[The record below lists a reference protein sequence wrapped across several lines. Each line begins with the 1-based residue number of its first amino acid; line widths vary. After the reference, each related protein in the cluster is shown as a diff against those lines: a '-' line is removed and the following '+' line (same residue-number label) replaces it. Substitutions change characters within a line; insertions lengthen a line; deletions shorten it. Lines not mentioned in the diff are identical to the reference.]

1 MTSACTW
8 GGNSRVGG
16 QACPS
21 PLCDASPRPQQRP
34 RPRSDD
40 TQHWMET
47 EDTVPGCSQWTHPE
61 SARLG
66 QPQGWPLSRS
76 VRTTENSTWH
86 REDAG
91 LCQRPMSPHTLA
103 RPGPEPSGRTSAS
116 GTSSGTFLEEQ
127 RKDRAE
133 ERRDRPWGT
142 PRHFRT
148 PGPPA
153 TYLAIA
159 ETVYNGD
166 KKSLWGEGRGSG
178 PEPGSAGGE
187 AAPAPRPGRGR
198 RTWKELKSIS

>member
-1 MTSACTW
+1 MPFTPLRRLPPPPA
-8 GGNSRVGG
+8 
-16 QACPS
+16 APPS
-21 PLCDASPRPQQRP
+21 PLRRHSALDGNRGGGHDQAEPCRPQ
-34 RPRSDD
+34 
-40 TQHWMET
+40 
-47 EDTVPGCSQWTHPE
+47 DTVPGCSQWTHPE

-66 QPQGWPLSRS
+66 QPQGWPPSRS

>member
-1 MTSACTW
+1 MPFTPLRRLPPPPA
-8 GGNSRVGG
+8 
-16 QACPS
+16 APPS
-21 PLCDASPRPQQRP
+21 PLRRHSALDGNRGGGHDQAEPCRPQ
-34 RPRSDD
+34 
-40 TQHWMET
+40 
-47 EDTVPGCSQWTHPE
+47 DTVPGCSQWTHPE

>member
-1 MTSACTW
+1 MPFTPLRRLPPPPA
-8 GGNSRVGG
+8 
-16 QACPS
+16 APPS
-21 PLCDASPRPQQRP
+21 PLRRHSALDGNRGGGHDQAEPCRPQ
-34 RPRSDD
+34 
-40 TQHWMET
+40 
-47 EDTVPGCSQWTHPE
+47 DTVPGCSQWTHPE

-66 QPQGWPLSRS
+66 QPQGWPPSRS

-91 LCQRPMSPHTLA
+91 LCQRRMSPHTLA

-142 PRHFRT
+142 PQHFRT

-187 AAPAPRPGRGR
+187 AAPAPRPGCGR